1 MIHYHSLKEAEE
13 VFKAL
18 SAPVRI
24 EIMELISRNDHM
36 SMSDLAETLGITN
49 SAVSMHVSKLENAG
63 LIKIQTTTGKRGIM
77 KFVRPCHDRL
87 VVEMARQIPEAN
99 CYQDEID
106 IGWYIGVDA
115 HPTCGIATETKI
127 IGEFDNPSVFSY
139 PEHIGAGILWIGYG
153 SVSYSLPNRL
163 QAGQRLRELQL
174 SFEISSECPEF
185 NEDYPSDIHLSINGI
200 SIGKWI
206 SPGDFGGR
214 MGIFSPLWWPEI
226 LNQYGLLKTIRITD
240 HGTFMDGDFLL
251 SNVCVGD
258 LGIDYNSNIELTF
271 AVPKDTPN
279 CGGMTLFG
287 KGFGDYN
294 QSIRVKVYYD

>member
-1 MIHYHSLKEAEE
+1 MIHYQSLKEAEE

-115 HPTCGIATETKI
+115 HPTCGIATENKI

-163 QAGQRLRELQL
+163 QAGQHLRELQL